1 MLIDDETFL
10 MATAHRAHQVPPTAS
25 FVWSEIG
32 LDAGETPEHIIVRKE
47 AERVAGA
54 GEFWWG
60 LGASLGVSVEVMAQ
74 RNGGTLP
81 ALFSKSKGIET
92 QQNSEVRIWN
102 AWRSVLHP
110 DQQGRIPGHII
121 VTSGHDP
128 KKRQTRFALICRSA
142 VELAL
147 GTVGFCELDQ
157 CRTVRGGRQR
167 VDALRGAQL
176 LTKREPLI
184 SPHGSPSQSVY
195 RIAFKATLV
204 GHCYVQLE
212 NSRALTQAELNNLLQ
227 FQPGDDWLSLVK
239 KLRP

>member
-1 MLIDDETFL
+1 

-32 LDAGETPEHIIVRKE
+32 PDAGEAPKHIIVRKE

-60 LGASLGVSVEVMAQ
+60 LSASLGISVEVMAQ

-81 ALFSKSKGIET
+81 VLFSKSKGTET
-92 QQNSEVRIWN
+92 KQISEVRIWN

-110 DQQGRIPGHII
+110 DQQGRIPGHVI

-128 KKRQTRFALICRSA
+128 KKRQTRYALICRSA
-142 VELAL
+142 VELGL
-147 GTVGFCELDQ
+147 GTLGFCDLAQ
-157 CRTVRGGRQR
+157 CHAIRGGKHR
-167 VDALRGAQL
+167 VDTLRGAQL
-176 LTKREPLI
+176 LVKPAPLI

-195 RIAFKATLV
+195 RIAFEATLS
-204 GHCYVQLE
+204 GHCYVHLE
-212 NSRALTQAELNNLLQ
+212 NSRVLTDAELDSLLQ
-227 FQPGDDWLSLVK
+227 FREGNEWMNLVK
-239 KLRP
+239 KLRPKK

>member
-1 MLIDDETFL
+1 LLVDDETFL

-60 LGASLGVSVEVMAQ
+60 LGGSLGVSVEVMAQ

-102 AWRSVLHP
+102 GWRSVLHP
-110 DQQGRIPGHII
+110 DQQGRIPGI
-121 VTSGHDP
+121 
-128 KKRQTRFALICRSA
+128 
-142 VELAL
+142 
-147 GTVGFCELDQ
+147 
-157 CRTVRGGRQR
+157 
-167 VDALRGAQL
+167 
-176 LTKREPLI
+176 
-184 SPHGSPSQSVY
+184 
-195 RIAFKATLV
+195 
-204 GHCYVQLE
+204 
-212 NSRALTQAELNNLLQ
+212 
-227 FQPGDDWLSLVK
+227 
-239 KLRP
+239 